1 MAQIIK
7 IKQKSPE
14 IPKKKRFEELPEKES
29 MVKPLRIT
37 KSNKEKNKRPRNG
50 NFQMGITPNKR
61 AKIIEDGRKIK

>member
-7 IKQKSPE
+7 IQRKSPE
-14 IPKKKRFEELPEKES
+14 ILKNKRFEELPKKES
-29 MVKPLRIT
+29 MVKPLQIT
-37 KSNKEKNKRPRNG
+37 KANKEKNERSRNG